1 MLCKL
6 SIVKDHKDEQT
17 CADALVPSF
26 TSSLHFFSFTCVCC
40 MRGRWGTVEKVLFP
54 WAS

>member
-6 SIVKDHKDEQT
+6 NIVKTHNDEQT

-26 TSSLHFFSFTCVCC
+26 TSSLHSFSFTCVRC